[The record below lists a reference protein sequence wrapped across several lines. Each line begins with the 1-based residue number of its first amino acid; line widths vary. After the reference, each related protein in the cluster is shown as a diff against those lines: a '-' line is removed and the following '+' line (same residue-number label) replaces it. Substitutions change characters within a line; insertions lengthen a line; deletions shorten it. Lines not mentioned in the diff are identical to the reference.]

1 MLSRLAIRSR
11 PSATDRV
18 CEGSRRLVRPIISFR
33 PRRNAS
39 LTRSFRLAS
48 RLLRNRSSSR
58 YVIIK
63 CEGRPHASR
72 HEMIDALMSR
82 SVPFTDGDLTNTTG
96 HAK

>member
-39 LTRSFRLAS
+39 IDQVFQTCVATLAQPPKYGG
-48 RLLRNRSSSR
+48 

-72 HEMIDALMSR
+72 HQTIDVLMSR
-82 SVPFTDGDLTNTTG
+82 SVGFDGDPSTTG